1 VLRNPLWTK
10 NKGERLERKKKKMNE
25 INKNGTV
32 ETQESKEKAQK
43 DNFYRSIRAPNQAEP
58 IIILAEMI
66 SKSN

>member
-1 VLRNPLWTK
+1 M
-10 NKGERLERKKKKMNE
+10 NKKQRRTSRTQEEEDERDQQ
-25 INKNGTV
+25 KNGTV